1 MGFFYITLPNCS
13 LHSRTKCGFLS
24 KTRICEKFEMK
35 HSHVNRCIIN
45 TAEGLAAGL
54 SHFSPPSRVALIY
67 ALTRNDPLCIYDPQ
81 NIFGGHEP
89 RLKELF
95 LNSSLWK
102 ENVLDSFDK
111 ELLTQIKH
119 ENYMHPLSGIVSFCG
134 QSRALFLQ
142 MWCTEQHPDI
152 CCIGPTERWLEYA
165 ARLLSRNVAAKRMLD
180 LGTSDY
186 VLREYAMHAVR
197 DHIVDERNRVM
208 GLDTHL
214 RIFPILDAILG
225 ISKTREEGSW
235 PRGKLVFVEPDD
247 LRSVRFVARFSSVE
261 RPELQNAKHTRKML
275 MTVEDSDRKLISDGS
290 HILGISRGEMP
301 KGSLC
306 VDFRGGYGFLNLDAD
321 PVCSFSDGAFSST
334 TRKANLVYLE
344 EFLLET
350 DLDSPIRD
358 HLFSIAAKIVQEAG
372 AQKFGCTIVIDLN
385 NPPLPLPGQK
395 LEPPIDLTQDD
406 LLELAQSM
414 AKIDGALHVA
424 ADLKLHAFSCLL
436 DGLNVTGENRARGA
450 RYNSALRFSHA
461 HPDVIVVVVSSDRP
475 VSVIQGGV
483 ELAARCERLPLPYH
497 MASPPTLEE
506 WIAR

>member
-1 MGFFYITLPNCS
+1 
-13 LHSRTKCGFLS
+13 
-24 KTRICEKFEMK
+24 MK
-35 HSHVNRCIIN
+35 DFSHIHRCIVN

-67 ALTRNDPLCIYDPQ
+67 GLTPGDPLRVYDPQ
-81 NIFGGHEP
+81 NLLEGHEP

-95 LNSSLWK
+95 LDSSRWK
-102 ENVLDSFDK
+102 ENIFNNFG
-111 ELLTQIKH
+111 ETLLAQIKH
-119 ENYMHPLSGIVSFCG
+119 ENYVHPLSGIISFCG
-134 QSRALFLQ
+134 QSQSLFLQ

-186 VLREYAMHAVR
+186 VLKEYAMHAVR
-197 DHIVDERNRVM
+197 DHIVDERNRIM

-214 RIFPILDAILG
+214 RIFPILDAILD

-235 PRGKLVFVEPDD
+235 PRGKLVFVEPDI
-247 LRSVRFVARFSSVE
+247 LGAVRFVVCFSNVE
-261 RPELQNAKHTRKML
+261 RPELWNAKHTRKTL
-275 MTVEDSDRKLISDGS
+275 MTVENSDRKLISDGN
-290 HILGISRGEMP
+290 HILGISRGRMP

-306 VDFRGGYGFLNLDAD
+306 VDFRGRYGFLNLDAE

-344 EFLLET
+344 EFLIET
-350 DLDSPIRD
+350 DLDNSIRD
-358 HLFSIAAKIVQEAG
+358 NLFTIAAQIVQQAG
-372 AQKFGCTIVIDLN
+372 VQKFGCTIVIDLN
-385 NPPLPLPGQK
+385 DPPLPLPGQK
-395 LEPPIDLTQDD
+395 LDPPIDLTQDD
-406 LLELAQSM
+406 FLKLAQSM

-436 DGLNVTGENRARGA
+436 DGLNVPGENRARGA
-450 RYNSALRFSHA
+450 RYNSDLRFSHA
-461 HPDVIVVVVSSDRP
+461 HPAVIVVVVSADRP

-483 ELAARCERLPLPYH
+483 ELAGRSEWLPLPLQ
-497 MASPPTLEE
+497 MDSLPTLEE
-506 WIAR
+506 WINSV